1 MTRSIHRLVLPRL
14 VLVWLL
20 LSMVFGGAVYWLG
33 MRHIDDKVVDLILR
47 ESRIFT
53 PQDMAFL
60 LNPGPGINE
69 VLMGKAELLV
79 NRHCSLIEIYD
90 PRKTTLLPPIV
101 RVACAWSRSWS
112 AVITAFPSMPRCIT
126 SALSSMVRITCRFC
140 YPCAPGRVSLPVI
153 WKGSIT
159 SMRRP

>member
-1 MTRSIHRLVLPRL
+1 
-14 VLVWLL
+14 
-20 LSMVFGGAVYWLG
+20 
-33 MRHIDDKVVDLILR
+33 MRHINDKVVDLILR

-60 LNPGPGINE
+60 LNPGPGTNE

-79 NRHCSLIEIYD
+79 NRHFSLIEIYD
-90 PRKTTLLPPIV
+90 PRKNHVATAHRPGSV
-101 RVACAWSRSWS
+101 RLEQERRL
-112 AVITAFPSMPRCIT
+112 TAFPSMPRCIT

-140 YPCAPGRVSLPVI
+140 YSCAPGRVSLPVI

-159 SMRRP
+159 SMHRP